1 MAKRV
6 FIDRTEYPGS
16 HSLQVMIAERVTMN
30 KNLFIE
36 LTQSPSLKEW
46 LESDEETNL
55 GLSIPPTTG
64 DAVLP
69 QPAKLIF
76 TNGSDEGN
84 TVSADLRIVIFRR
97 GEQLAEETCDAHMRE
112 DIIPIWRTA
121 RKLIT
126 SPPDITSIMLDA
138 TVEHLIYFYDNVDPT
153 LNQPVLK
160 QRLFD
165 FQTRNY
171 AGHICSNCASAGA
184 TLRCPC
190 KSGIYYCSKACQ
202 TADWPAHKALV
213 AHEKK
218 KKK

>member
-1 MAKRV
+1 
-6 FIDRTEYPGS
+6 
-16 HSLQVMIAERVTMN
+16 
-30 KNLFIE
+30 
-36 LTQSPSLKEW
+36 
-46 LESDEETNL
+46 
-55 GLSIPPTTG
+55 
-64 DAVLP
+64 
-69 QPAKLIF
+69 
-76 TNGSDEGN
+76 
-84 TVSADLRIVIFRR
+84 
-97 GEQLAEETCDAHMRE
+97 
-112 DIIPIWRTA
+112 
-121 RKLIT
+121 
-126 SPPDITSIMLDA
+126 MLDA